1 MPKFKMKKEPIYH
14 EPPKTIEFSQEIF
27 DGDTFHSATNHLLEQ
42 INQYRFSYT
51 DEERT
56 LIIEQIKEQIKNN
69 NLKFYVQDERDFYS
83 NDLVGQTTYMC
94 VETPQLQSVIDR
106 EEEEYRIKLSNYN
119 AWVEKNKDKIEAY
132 NKEKEE
138 TEKAKKEK
146 AKEKIQKEKESA
158 IKEALKLLKKNKID
172 VKKALEE

>member
-1 MPKFKMKKEPIYH
+1 MG
-14 EPPKTIEFSQEIF
+14 S
-27 DGDTFHSATNHLLEQ
+27 
-42 INQYRFSYT
+42 INWRH
-51 DEERT
+51 
-56 LIIEQIKEQIKNN
+56 KNLFFN
-69 NLKFYVQDERDFYS
+69 
-83 NDLVGQTTYMC
+83 
-94 VETPQLQSVIDR
+94 
-106 EEEEYRIKLSNYN
+106 
-119 AWVEKNKDKIEAY
+119 